1 MKKGIL
7 RILAVLLLG
16 IVFITLS
23 SLFLTH
29 RQREQKSSQLREL
42 FLDGDHEAVIELS
55 AEHELSQESL
65 YLAGLSRYALGEY
78 EQAVRKLELY
88 LVLYG
93 QDAYVNRVVGLAY
106 KQLEKYGQASVS
118 LEKAE
123 RTPEVLAHLLVCYT
137 KLGDADALEKTIREL
152 GLHHTEAVLY
162 SVEALAS
169 LSEYARAV
177 GILEDA
183 HIEGYVPYIV
193 KRAELHMLQGDSAAA
208 LPIIQKALTG
218 ADMSDRQRSQL
229 FVLLGDIYY
238 DMGRLVEARNAWKQ
252 AAEFDISNTAAQQR
266 L

>member
-1 MKKGIL
+1 
-7 RILAVLLLG
+7 
-16 IVFITLS
+16 
-23 SLFLTH
+23 
-29 RQREQKSSQLREL
+29 
-42 FLDGDHEAVIELS
+42 
-55 AEHELSQESL
+55 
-65 YLAGLSRYALGEY
+65 
-78 EQAVRKLELY
+78 
-88 LVLYG
+88 
-93 QDAYVNRVVGLAY
+93 
-106 KQLEKYGQASVS
+106 
-118 LEKAE
+118 
-123 RTPEVLAHLLVCYT
+123 
-137 KLGDADALEKTIREL
+137 
-152 GLHHTEAVLY
+152 
-162 SVEALAS
+162 
-169 LSEYARAV
+169 V